1 MVNVINMGPIACR
14 EYLKNKKVI
23 VFGAGR
29 ALESCI
35 DLYFDNKEIEI
46 IVDNNSKIWGSHI
59 EHCGRMV
66 QIVGVHDL
74 VKILVGKS
82 LDDYVMMITSPF
94 YAAEIVHQ
102 LDKYAE
108 FDGLCCFL
116 QVVVRNTRENIWPYS
131 FTKGQE
137 QIPRK
142 IHYFWI
148 GGKPLPEEF
157 EANIDT
163 WKKQNPDF
171 EIIRWDESNYDFG
184 KCDYMRECMESGQWS
199 FATNYARLDVLH
211 AEGGIYLDT
220 DVVAKASFAPL
231 LADKA
236 FFNMGCADRIN
247 MGCGFGAQ
255 AGTEIVGQ
263 MKETME
269 KGHFVDQ
276 FGKPMKKPFHSY
288 IHPVLKKVGF
298 VFENKYQNIDDVA
311 IYPCEVM
318 SPITME
324 GMQDFISEKTISMH
338 LETRTWTTEREREG
352 QQNIARLINERLK

>member
-1 MVNVINMGPIACR
+1 MGLSACR
-14 EYLKNKKVI
+14 EYMKRKKVI

-46 IVDNNSKIWGSHI
+46 IVDNNSKIWERYI
-59 EHCGRMV
+59 EHCGKTV
-66 QIVGVHDL
+66 QIVGVHEL
-74 VKILVGKS
+74 VNILEGKS

-94 YAAEIVHQ
+94 YAAEIVQQ
-102 LDKYAE
+102 LDEYVE

-116 QVVVRNTRENIWPYS
+116 QVVVRNTRENIPPYS
-131 FTKGQE
+131 FTQGSE
-137 QIPRK
+137 RIPRK

-148 GGKPLPEEF
+148 GEKPLPKEF

-184 KCDYMRECMESGQWS
+184 KCDYVKECMESGQWS
-199 FATNYARLDVLH
+199 FATNYARLDVLYT
-211 AEGGIYLDT
+211 EGGIYLDT
-220 DVVAKASFAPL
+220 DVVAQSNFAPL

-247 MGCGFGAQ
+247 MGCGFGTQ
-255 AGTEIVGQ
+255 AGTDIVRQ
-263 MKETME
+263 MKEAM
-269 KGHFVDQ
+269 KKDHFVDQ

-288 IHPVLKKVGF
+288 VHPALKKAGF

-318 SPITME
+318 SPITID
-324 GMQDFISEKTISMH
+324 GMPNFISEKTISIH
-338 LETRTWTTEREREG
+338 LEKGTWTTKREREG
-352 QQNIARLINERLK
+352 QQKIVRLINERLK